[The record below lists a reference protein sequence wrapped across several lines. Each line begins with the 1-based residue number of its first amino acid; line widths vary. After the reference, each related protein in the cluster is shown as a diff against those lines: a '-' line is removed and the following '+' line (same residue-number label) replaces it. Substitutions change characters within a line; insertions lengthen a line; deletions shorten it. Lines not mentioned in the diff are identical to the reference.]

1 MKIKYFNKYAGL
13 GLLMFAFFNFACN
26 NQKHV
31 HSDDEQ
37 KNEQTHTCPMHPQII
52 QNAPGSCPI
61 CSMDLVPFEK
71 TDNAQAL
78 NIDKT
83 RQALANITTMAI
95 GVEGLVNQKRLNGR
109 LVTNPESN
117 YFISSRIAGRIEQLS
132 IRETGVAINK
142 GQAIY
147 RIYSEQL
154 SVLQQEYLLTIMQ
167 VQQFPGDE
175 KYQQLAEAAK
185 QKLLLLGQSQEQ
197 IRSLAKDKKTD
208 PYVTYYSPTSGVI
221 TELFVS
227 EGQYVEEGS
236 PIFHLEDYSSL
247 WVEADLYA
255 MEGKDIKVGQQVKVS
270 VAGWE
275 GEPQTM
281 EIRFINPSFKSNSQ
295 LLQIRGTISNPT
307 NQWQPGLQATIF
319 LPLASH
325 GEVLSLPTDA
335 IIRIENGN
343 HVWVKTGEDTFEPRD
358 VKLGMENL
366 NHTEISAGLREGDK
380 VVITGAYLLY
390 SEFVLK
396 SGKQPQIA
404 YQ

>member
-1 MKIKYFNKYAGL
+1 
-13 GLLMFAFFNFACN
+13 
-26 NQKHV
+26 
-31 HSDDEQ
+31 
-37 KNEQTHTCPMHPQII
+37 MHPQII
-52 QNAPGSCPI
+52 QNAPGSCPV

-71 TDNAQAL
+71 TDNTQAL
-78 NIDKT
+78 KIDKT
-83 RQALANITTMAI
+83 RQALANIMTMTI

-109 LVTNPESN
+109 LVTNPESSH
-117 YFISSRIAGRIEQLS
+117 FISSRIAGRIEKLS
-132 IRETGVAINK
+132 VRETGVMINK

-154 SVLQQEYLLTIMQ
+154 AVLQQEYLLTIMQ
-167 VQQFPGDE
+167 AQQFPGDK
-175 KYQQLAEAAK
+175 KYQQLADAAK
-185 QKLLLLGQSQEQ
+185 QKLLLLGQSQQQ
-197 IRSLAKDKKTD
+197 IGALAKNKNAN
-208 PYVTYYSPTSGVI
+208 PYVTYYSPASGVI
-221 TELFVS
+221 TELFIS

-255 MEGKDIKVGQQVKVS
+255 LEGKDIEVGQQVKVN

-281 EIRFINPSFKSNSQ
+281 EIRFINPSFESNSQ
-295 LLQIRGTISNPT
+295 LLQIRGTITNPT

-325 GEVLSLPTDA
+325 GKVLTLPTDA
-335 IIRIENGN
+335 VIRTENGN
-343 HVWVKTGEDTFEPRD
+343 HVWVETEEDTFEPRK
-358 VKLGMENL
+358 VKLGMEDF
-366 NHTEISAGLREGDK
+366 NHTEISTGLKQGDK
-380 VVITGAYLLY
+380 VVVTGAYLLY

-396 SGKQPQIA
+396 SGKQPQTA